1 MREPVGPDP
10 LELQLRL
17 ADSIIRLVI
26 EGLGCSS
33 GEARGGDLERNSAPR
48 AGAHRGVRKIP
59 EEALEREM
67 RPGAPTSLGLPRSSL
82 V

>member
-10 LELQLRL
+10 LELQLGL

-33 GEARGGDLERNSAPR
+33 EARGGDLERNSAPR

-67 RPGAPTSLGLPRSSL
+67 RPGGPTSLGLPRSSL